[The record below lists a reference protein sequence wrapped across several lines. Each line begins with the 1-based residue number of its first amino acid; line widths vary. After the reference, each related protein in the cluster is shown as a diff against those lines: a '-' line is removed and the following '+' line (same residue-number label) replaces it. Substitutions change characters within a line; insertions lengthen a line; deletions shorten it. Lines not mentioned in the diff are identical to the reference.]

1 MKVIDD
7 TQLLE
12 LTSKA
17 QVSERKRQ
25 NYNLHDGDH
34 DLVQR
39 MLNAFEPLTY
49 VHPHKHV
56 NPDKREAFIILKG
69 RLLVIFFNEEGEIV
83 KHVILDKETGQ
94 FALEIEPNEW
104 HSATGLEEGTVVYEV
119 KDGPYI
125 QSEDKMFAKWAPS
138 EGSKDADK
146 YLRNCLSQLD
156 INIG

>member
-7 TQLLE
+7 KQLRE

-17 QVSERKRQ
+17 QVNERKRQ

-39 MLNAFEPLTY
+39 MLNAFEPHTY
-49 VHPHKHV
+49 VCPHKHI

-69 RLLVIFFNEEGEIV
+69 RLLVIFFNDEGEIV

-94 FALEIEPNEW
+94 FAVEIEPKEW

-125 QSEDKMFAKWAPS
+125 QAEDKVFATWAPS

-146 YLRNCLSQLD
+146 YLQNCLSQLD